1 MQLNNN
7 KKNMKKT
14 KGRIGKSKTKDNITC
29 KDINKK
35 IQMRKT
41 ITKKKVVLK
50 HQLITMNGTAP
61 TISP

>member
-1 MQLNNN
+1 
-7 KKNMKKT
+7 MKKT
-14 KGRIGKSKTKDNITC
+14 KGRIGKSKTKDNITR

-35 IQMRKT
+35 IQMRKA